1 MNCKNGGKKM
11 HSYFMR
17 TKRIGFSKW
26 TASNL
31 NLAAEL
37 WGDKEVTRFICA
49 SGEFTA
55 QDIQCH
61 LQTEI
66 ENGENYGVQYWPVF
80 NLESGEFIG
89 CCGLRPCGDE
99 KLVYEIG
106 CHLRKKYWGKGYA
119 SEAVQAV
126 IQYGSSIL
134 KATKIC
140 LGHHPKN
147 AVSKKMALK
156 FGFQY
161 IGDEFYEPTRLYHPT
176 YELTLKTKCN

>member
-1 MNCKNGGKKM
+1 M
-11 HSYFMR
+11 HSYFMC
-17 TKRIGFSKW
+17 TKRISFSKW
-26 TASNL
+26 TVSDL
-31 NLAAEL
+31 NLATEL
-37 WGDKEVTRFICA
+37 WGDKEVTRFIYA

-55 QDIQCH
+55 QDIQRR

-66 ENGENYGVQYWPVF
+66 ENEKNYGVQYWPIF
-80 NLESGEFIG
+80 NIESGEFIG
-89 CCGLRPCGDE
+89 CCGLRPCRDE

-106 CHLRKKYWGKGYA
+106 CHLHKKYWGKGYA

-126 IQYGSSIL
+126 IQYGTSAL

-156 FGFQY
+156 FGFHY
-161 IGDEFYEPTRLYHPT
+161 TGDEFYEPTGLYHPT
-176 YELTLKTKCN
+176 YELTLRTECN